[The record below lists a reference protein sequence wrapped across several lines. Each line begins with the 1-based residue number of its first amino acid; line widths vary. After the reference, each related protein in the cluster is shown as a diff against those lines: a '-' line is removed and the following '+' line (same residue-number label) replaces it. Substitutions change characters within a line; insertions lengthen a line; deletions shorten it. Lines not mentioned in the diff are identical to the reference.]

1 MISTH
6 RAQRS
11 CLGTVSR
18 LAVPSSGCNLAGSW
32 VSRLRF
38 SCQPITHPLSP
49 ELLFLCFLFRPRTEA
64 LRISL
69 SRRWW
74 VRGRWTRVRLWP
86 PISRRDL
93 SKRSLEENRGR
104 FTSRIYSACR
114 LDRGRRRWRFGTR
127 SSASTDARVMLF
139 VDASTLVCLAFRRR
153 VHIVGAESEAAW
165 WRCCSARL

>member
-49 ELLFLCFLFRPRTEA
+49 ELLFLCFLFRPRTERFA
-64 LRISL
+64 NQPFSKVV
-69 SRRWW
+69 SA
-74 VRGRWTRVRLWP
+74 WP
-86 PISRRDL
+86 MDSSETLAPNL

-114 LDRGRRRWRFGTR
+114 LGRGRRRWRFGTR

-139 VDASTLVCLAFRRR
+139 VDASTLVCLDFRRR